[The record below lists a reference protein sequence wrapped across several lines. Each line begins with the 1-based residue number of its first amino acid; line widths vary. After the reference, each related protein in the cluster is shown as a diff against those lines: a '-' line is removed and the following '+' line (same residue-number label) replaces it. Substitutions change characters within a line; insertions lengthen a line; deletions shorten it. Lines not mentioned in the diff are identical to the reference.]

1 MSGHFRDCFL
11 IPVFFVL
18 AGCFGLGCADEADE
32 DRFSAEEKRAELRRL
47 VREGKPGE
55 MMDEVVIE
63 EPSPST
69 PEEDFPDS
77 DSAEELLPLL
87 DSSLA
92 SGDDEAALDY
102 MLELEDRGGDVAV
115 KGLGMVIDHALDEDL
130 KLDAIASLSMME
142 EDDISAPL
150 LRAMNDQSEEVQ
162 IAALEVIA
170 DSEMVNL
177 LPALRMRMGRESTE
191 SVLEAIDEAIV
202 ELEYLQEL
210 DRGD

>member
-1 MSGHFRDCFL
+1 MSGRFRDCFL
-11 IPVFFVL
+11 IPIFFVL
-18 AGCFGLGCADEADE
+18 AACFGLGCADEADE

-191 SVLEAIDEAIV
+191 SVLEALDEAIV